1 MKKLLFI
8 PILFFAILSTNAQD
22 VKKKDRRSK
31 HKTAIQMTPE
41 QRADLRTKRMTE
53 QLSLTKDQQ
62 DKIYQLSLKQAKQ
75 RAEQRE
81 EQVRKRHEL
90 AQLMKEENQKNQQEI
105 ESLLSPE
112 QQKKWTELKSQQMKQ
127 RQRKI
132 DSTKKEFRRKGGM
145 IKKPDSVESRRPADK
160 IKPSLN

>member
-31 HKTAIQMTPE
+31 HRTFIQMTPE
-41 QRADLRTKRMTE
+41 QRAELRTKRMTE
-53 QLSLTKDQQ
+53 QLALTKDQQ

-75 RAEQRE
+75 RAELRA
-81 EQVRKRHEL
+81 EQAKKRHEL
-90 AQLMKEENQKNQQEI
+90 AQLMKEENQKNHQEI
-105 ESLLSPE
+105 EKHLSPE
-112 QQKKWTELKSQQMKQ
+112 QQKKWTELKAQQMKQ

-132 DSTKKEFRRKGGM
+132 DSTKREFRRKGGM